1 MQGSEE
7 NFCAGVISTVI
18 TWEGGALE
26 TLEKSVKYVPVE
38 TLEKGVKYVQ
48 NSGVFIIKLWT
59 KFRPFLSVSI
69 VHYEQINICQELFS
83 CVNIITKSLKMSKC
97 FI

>member
-18 TWEGGALE
+18 TWEGRALE

-38 TLEKGVKYVQ
+38 TLEKGAKYVQ
-48 NSGVFIIKLWT
+48 NSGVFIINFEKSSDL
-59 KFRPFLSVSI
+59 FLVFL
-69 VHYEQINICQELFS
+69 LFTM
-83 CVNIITKSLKMSKC
+83 NR
-97 FI
+97 